1 MRKPIIYS
9 LFFLFFST
17 SIRAQYLQVV
27 ENKGEFGVFAGQAS
41 YNGDLAPNLQ
51 FLTTNFGG
59 FYKRQLNDYV
69 GLRLNYEMVPL
80 AAFDELTANSI
91 NAYVQERG
99 LYFKTTYQDIS
110 LMTELYFLKFING
123 NKKYRFSPYLGFGIG
138 YLSPLKDI
146 SNYPTAD
153 EPSETPNIITMP
165 LNIGFKYNLVGSF
178 NIFGEFTYRFTSSD
192 KLDHFGDTDSYLKE
206 GTYYQASTSGK
217 DQFFSAKLGLSYNLL
232 RIYGPDA
239 RPKAKRENLL
249 NKISNSSNMGP
260 KKSLFGIFKR
270 K

>member
-1 MRKPIIYS
+1 
-9 LFFLFFST
+9 
-17 SIRAQYLQVV
+17 
-27 ENKGEFGVFAGQAS
+27 
-41 YNGDLAPNLQ
+41 
-51 FLTTNFGG
+51 
-59 FYKRQLNDYV
+59 
-69 GLRLNYEMVPL
+69 
-80 AAFDELTANSI
+80 
-91 NAYVQERG
+91 
-99 LYFKTTYQDIS
+99 
-110 LMTELYFLKFING
+110 MTELYFLKFING

-217 DQFFSAKLGLSYNLL
+217 DQFFSAKLGLSYNL
-232 RIYGPDA
+232 RKTYGPDA

-249 NKISNSSNMGP
+249 KKISNSSNMGP